1 MANSLVQV
9 RVDEQ
14 LKEEVTN
21 IYEELGMDLSTA
33 IRIFL
38 KRSVQ
43 EQGIFVIAKK
53 LDIVLAD
60 AKDVVFYEVVME
72 KRKRNS
78 TYSQRNIYC
87 NSAGEVRNIR
97 SRNW

>member
-1 MANSLVQV
+1 M
-9 RVDEQ
+9 
-14 LKEEVTN
+14 
-21 IYEELGMDLSTA
+21 
-33 IRIFL
+33 
-38 KRSVQ
+38 
-43 EQGIFVIAKK
+43 IAKK

>member
-14 LKEEVTN
+14 LKEDATD
-21 IYEELGMDLSTA
+21 IYEELGMDLPTA

-43 EQGIFVIAKK
+43 EKGIPFSMKLTDIQRGNKAISAMRRMSQAAEEKGVADMSLEEINQEIQDVRQG
-53 LDIVLAD
+53 
-60 AKDVVFYEVVME
+60 
-72 KRKRNS
+72 R
-78 TYSQRNIYC
+78 
-87 NSAGEVRNIR
+87 
-97 SRNW
+97 

>member
-1 MANSLVQV
+1 MTNSLVQV

-21 IYEELGMDLSTA
+21 LYEELGMDLSTA

-43 EQGIFVIAKK
+43 EKGIPFSMK
-53 LDIVLAD
+53 LT
-60 AKDVVFYEVVME
+60 DV
-72 KRKRNS
+72 
-78 TYSQRNIYC
+78 QRGGKIW
-87 NSAGEVRNIR
+87 RD
-97 SRNW
+97 

>member
-1 MANSLVQV
+1 MTNSLVQV

-21 IYEELGMDLSTA
+21 IYEELGMDLPTA

-43 EQGIFVIAKK
+43 EKGIPFSMKLTDIQSANKAIAAMQRMSQAAEENGIADMSLEEINQEIQTVRQG
-53 LDIVLAD
+53 
-60 AKDVVFYEVVME
+60 
-72 KRKRNS
+72 R
-78 TYSQRNIYC
+78 
-87 NSAGEVRNIR
+87 
-97 SRNW
+97 